1 MTKVKLTTSLFITK
15 CSIQTKLI
23 GLMESPFDVMFL
35 TLLPDDTP
43 SVLSVD
49 DTVLGT
55 VADVYIVVDV
65 QV

>member
-1 MTKVKLTTSLFITK
+1 
-15 CSIQTKLI
+15 
-23 GLMESPFDVMFL
+23 MESPFDVMFL

-55 VADVYIVVDV
+55 VVDVYIVVDV